1 MPHEEQQ
8 PLEERIAELE
18 LAVAEHEG
26 RHHTVAQAL
35 SDLRNRTET
44 LDMDLGKL
52 ETLHREG
59 QSAVGRTLADL
70 EKLGKS
76 REVVAVHV
84 QREVRVVVTA
94 HSSSSFRSAK
104 PTPS

>member
-44 LDMDLGKL
+44 LAVFEERIDVLGKRLDALPALDEVDAAADDVETRLCRL
-52 ETLHREG
+52 ERIAEET
-59 QSAVGRTLADL
+59 S
-70 EKLGKS
+70 
-76 REVVAVHV
+76 
-84 QREVRVVVTA
+84 
-94 HSSSSFRSAK
+94 
-104 PTPS
+104 PTTWEANK